1 MFSLL
6 FMRSVSAEDAD
17 LTARAKIRNAAIAH
31 FAQDGFQR
39 ANLRAIA
46 TAAGVSVGLIPHH
59 FGSKEGLRTA
69 CDEHVLNLF
78 GRRAR
83 AAGTGDLLA
92 EYVADPDEYG
102 LLVRYV
108 VRAIQEDS
116 AAAAALAGQMVEEA
130 EEIFRAGA
138 ADGTL
143 RPSSDPRALAVLSIM
158 TSVALL
164 TMPPPFARALGFE
177 RFGPEVLQRMTVPTL
192 ELFTH
197 GLYTDDTL
205 LRNAEAAWKDVR
217 KPRPAKD
224 EPA

>member
-6 FMRSVSAEDAD
+6 SMSSAPPDDAD
-17 LTARAKIRNAAIAH
+17 LTARAKIRNAAITQ
-31 FAQDGFQR
+31 FARDGFQKS
-39 ANLRAIA
+39 NLRAIA
-46 TAAGVSVGLIPHH
+46 AAAGVSVGLIPHH

-69 CDEHVLNLF
+69 CDEYVLNLF
-78 GRRAR
+78 SRRAA

-102 LLVRYV
+102 LLVQYV

-116 AAAAALAGQMVEEA
+116 PAAATLVDRMVEGA

-138 ADGTL
+138 ADGTM
-143 RPSSDPRALAVLSIM
+143 RPSSDPRALAVLSIL

-164 TMPPPFARALGFE
+164 TMPPAFTRALGFE
-177 RFGPEVLQRMTVPTL
+177 RFGPDVLHRMTVPAL

-205 LRNAEAAWKDVR
+205 LENAEAAWQGVR
-217 KPRPAKD
+217 ESQPDKD
-224 EPA
+224 ETA